1 MKNILSMNAI
11 KDLDLEDKI
20 EADNEVKEILDK
32 LVENQ
37 KKTL

>member
-1 MKNILSMNAI
+1 MNAI